1 MQTSLLCAF
10 LSVFFA
16 PLTSDTMHWSQFLGP
31 SSHAVMESDIP
42 LTWSSHEH
50 VAWVNDLTGYGQS
63 SPVIWGDVVYVSSV
77 RGAMK
82 ETLVVTA
89 VRLSDGDK
97 LWEYTFETKR
107 QSENSDYFSRAAP
120 TPIVSDL
127 GVVVWF
133 ENGDLIA
140 LDHKGGLRWNI
151 DLVDQYGPIQSRHGL
166 SSSLAAWDDRLV
178 VWVQR
183 DQAPYLLCLN
193 QSAGEV
199 IWKKEFEPGT
209 SWSSPVLLPMD
220 LEQSHLIL
228 SVGGNTGGPGGPRPQ
243 ASSTSETNPAG
254 TIAPPANTA
263 TPGKLIGMNPMTG
276 ETLWELSGLAGNST
290 PTPTLVRPGQFLIG
304 ASAGRE
310 GGPTKEAIASNGLVA
325 VELAEGQWRARFVWR
340 SNRATCGFCSPIAHG
355 GLAYFVDRRGRLFG
369 LDVASGEELFSEN
382 LGHPVWAT
390 PLGIGSRVYF
400 VGEEGM
406 TTVIEV
412 DRSFKKIAFNELW
425 KSDTPAVE
433 ENNPKSML
441 GRMRQYAVV
450 AVPGTLLI
458 RRGDQLYCL
467 RPTR

>member
-1 MQTSLLCAF
+1 MQSSLLSAF
-10 LSVFFA
+10 LSLLFA
-16 PLTSDTMHWSQFLGP
+16 PITGDTVHWSHFLGP
-31 SSHAVMESDIP
+31 GSHAVSEADIP
-42 LTWSSHEH
+42 LTWSPNEQ
-50 VAWVNDLTGYGQS
+50 VAWRQDLTGYGQS
-63 SPVIWGDVVYVSSV
+63 SPVVWGDRVYVSSV

-89 VRLSDGDK
+89 VRLSDGEK
-97 LWEYTFETKR
+97 LWEYSLETKH

-120 TPIVSDL
+120 TPIVSEQ

-140 LDHKGGLRWNI
+140 LDHAGGLKWRA
-151 DLVDQYGPIQSRHGL
+151 DLVEQYGPIQSRHGL

-183 DQAPYLLCLN
+183 DQAPYLLCLS
-193 QSAGEV
+193 QSSGEV
-199 IWKKEFEPGT
+199 IWKKDFEPGT
-209 SWSSPVLLPMD
+209 SWSSPVLLPMA

-228 SVGGNTGGPGGPRPQ
+228 SVGGNGGGPRPQ
-243 ASSTSETNPAG
+243 SGNASESNPSGNAA
-254 TIAPPANTA
+254 TAAPAA
-263 TPGKLIGMNPMTG
+263 TPGKLIGMNPATG

-290 PTPTLVRPGQFLIG
+290 PTPTLVRPGHFLVG

-310 GGPTKEAIASNGLVA
+310 GGPSKEAIASNGLVA
-325 VELAEGQWRARFVWR
+325 VELVDGQWRARFVWR
-340 SNRATCGFCSPIAHG
+340 SNRATCGFCSPIAHN
-355 GLAYFVDRRGRLFG
+355 GLAYFVDRRGRMFC
-369 LDVASGEELFSEN
+369 LDVASGEEFYSEN

-412 DRSFKKIAFNELW
+412 DRTFKKIAFNELW

-441 GRMRQYAVV
+441 GRMRQYAVL
-450 AVPGTLLI
+450 AVPGNLLI